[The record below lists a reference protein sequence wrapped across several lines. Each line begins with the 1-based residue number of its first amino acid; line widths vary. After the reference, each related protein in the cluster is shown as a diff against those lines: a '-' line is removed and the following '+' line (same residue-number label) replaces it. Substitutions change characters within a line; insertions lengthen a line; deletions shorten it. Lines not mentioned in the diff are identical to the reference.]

1 MKEKWEDNFQK
12 VFSDYERKVPDGLLD
27 DIKREIEK
35 RKLIPNVKKSSATLI
50 PLWVQ
55 QVAAAVAVVLIVME
69 DSYGEESKLPKQS
82 LLL

>member
-35 RKLIPNVKKSSATLI
+35 RKLVPNAKKSSATLI
-50 PLWVQ
+50 PLWARQAHSSCPCCCYIYLHVSCT
-55 QVAAAVAVVLIVME
+55 I
-69 DSYGEESKLPKQS
+69 P
-82 LLL
+82 